1 MNSSQEE
8 FEAVKIGELKL
19 ANLGIEPWRMNVV
32 VFDDQTLVLF
42 VACGNKIKCLDL
54 TSWGFKANYKK
65 KMELS
70 LLEENDEIN

>member
-1 MNSSQEE
+1 
-8 FEAVKIGELKL
+8 
-19 ANLGIEPWRMNVV
+19 MNVV